1 MTYPVI
7 VHNSCWIIS
16 THTCCYRQLRIQ
28 QRIKLHVHL
37 FLSLLVRGVLELCW
51 DVAVR
56 YRRLEQGSQG
66 TDEVAHSHSHF
77 NTYILII
84 IFMITTLEN
93 KPFLFGHLNGGSSKP
108 FLWFCEFIPSTC
120 IYLFLPILCKMQENT
135 SFFQPRS
142 SSIEL
147 TFLNV
152 RPEIIIISNYF

>member
-1 MTYPVI
+1 M
-7 VHNSCWIIS
+7 
-16 THTCCYRQLRIQ
+16 
-28 QRIKLHVHL
+28 HL

-66 TDEVAHSHSHF
+66 TDEVANLHSHF
-77 NTYILII
+77 NPYLLII
-84 IFMITTLEN
+84 IFMIMTPEN
-93 KPFLFGHLNGGSSKP
+93 KPFLSGHLDGGSSKP

-135 SFFQPRS
+135 SFF

-152 RPEIIIISNYF
+152 RPEIIIISNYFKYIYMYI

>member
-93 KPFLFGHLNGGSSKP
+93 KPFLSGHLNGGSSKHVSIC
-108 FLWFCEFIPSTC
+108 FCQF
-120 IYLFLPILCKMQENT
+120 YARCKKIRL
-135 SFFQPRS
+135 FFQPRS